1 MTVLWGG
8 GFPRRMARMIPV
20 DPAATTDGFDT
31 DTSAE
36 QLAAVLRRYR
46 EAMRA
51 ALLVDDYRPVPPA
64 AIWLLIALA
73 RRRGSV
79 NDLARRLGTTKQA
92 VSRLADRLVSLG
104 YCDRRRS
111 DTNRREVVLRLT
123 AKGLGA
129 ATVLRTAIHDLDARI
144 MSRLD
149 QGERQA
155 FQHALDLLA
164 TPPSH
169 ES

>member
-1 MTVLWGG
+1 MWGG
-8 GFPRRMARMIPV
+8 GYPRRMARVIPV
-20 DPAATTDGFDT
+20 VPAATADGFDT

-64 AIWLLIALA
+64 ANWLLLALA
-73 RRRGSV
+73 RRPGSV

-111 DTNRREVVLRLT
+111 DTNRREVVLRPT
-123 AKGLGA
+123 AEGLDA
-129 ATVLRTAIHDLDARI
+129 ATVLHTAIHDVDARI

-155 FQHALDLLA
+155 FHHALDLLA
-164 TPPSH
+164 APPSH
-169 ES
+169 DS